1 MAVNHKER
9 NKRMTTMEL
18 DAFKAR
24 LIKDIC
30 MADTLEDVLRVAHG
44 CSAEPDRPVKPYPAY
59 QPDRT
64 SRVKET
70 MADVEEEVATDLAIP
85 GVPGTPEE
93 LEQVIDDFERQLD
106 EGTFR
111 GLTLEE
117 ANAQIRQKFS
127 WLK

>member
-1 MAVNHKER
+1 MAVNHEER

-30 MADTLEDVLRVAHG
+30 MADTLE
-44 CSAEPDRPVKPYPAY
+44 Y
-59 QPDRT
+59 
-64 SRVKET
+64 
-70 MADVEEEVATDLAIP
+70 VATSLAIP